1 MCCCVNL
8 CKYRHILIF
17 KNNVLKKIL
26 VLYKFKF
33 IKVLRFILSLC
44 DKSHSCF
51 FLKFVFL
58 SYQNETYMKSIVAK
72 ALFNSY
78 SYTEYRKLVTDLLSE
93 GKSTGNNQSESLT
106 NYTSLNEAR
115 MNRLEKTIKISE
127 DVISK
132 LQNLDNHYIWL
143 VISEGWC
150 GDAAQ
155 ILPILN
161 KMALASDKRIDLK
174 IVLRDEN
181 DELMSQYLTNGG
193 KAIPKV
199 IVICKEA
206 GIVRT
211 DWGPRPKGATDL
223 LANYKK
229 EFGVID
235 DKIKTDLQ
243 LWYLADKGISVQE
256 ELTQIMESI
265 KYNRL

>member
-1 MCCCVNL
+1 
-8 CKYRHILIF
+8 
-17 KNNVLKKIL
+17 
-26 VLYKFKF
+26 
-33 IKVLRFILSLC
+33 
-44 DKSHSCF
+44 
-51 FLKFVFL
+51 
-58 SYQNETYMKSIVAK
+58 MKSIVAK
-72 ALFNSY
+72 ALFNSHSY
-78 SYTEYRKLVTDLLSE
+78 SEYRKLVSDLLSD
-93 GKSTGNNQSESLT
+93 GKSTGNDQSEDLT
-106 NYTSLNEAR
+106 HYTSLNEKR
-115 MNRLEKTIKISE
+115 MNRLEKTITVSE
-127 DVISK
+127 DVIAK
-132 LQNLDNHYIWL
+132 LQNLKNHYIWL

-161 KMALASDKRIDLK
+161 KMAAQSNKKIDLR

-181 DELMSQYLTNGG
+181 EEFMNQYLTNGG

-211 DWGPRPKGATDL
+211 HWGPRPKGATDL
-223 LANYKK
+223 MTNYKK

-235 DKIKTDLQ
+235 EKIKTDLQ

-256 ELTQIMESI
+256 ELVEIMENI

>member
-1 MCCCVNL
+1 
-8 CKYRHILIF
+8 
-17 KNNVLKKIL
+17 
-26 VLYKFKF
+26 
-33 IKVLRFILSLC
+33 
-44 DKSHSCF
+44 
-51 FLKFVFL
+51 
-58 SYQNETYMKSIVAK
+58 MKSIVAK
-72 ALFNSY
+72 ALFNSH
-78 SYTEYRKLVTDLLSE
+78 SYTEYRKLVTDLLFE
-93 GKSTGNNQSESLT
+93 GKSTGEEQSESLT
-106 NYTSLNEAR
+106 HYTSLNEAR

-161 KMALASDKRIDLK
+161 KMAVSSDKKIDLR

-181 DELMSQYLTNGG
+181 DELMGQYLTNGG
-193 KAIPKV
+193 RAIPKV

-211 DWGPRPKGATDL
+211 DWGPRPKGAAEL
-223 LANYKK
+223 MANYKK
-229 EFGVID
+229 DFGVID
-235 DKIKTDLQ
+235 EKIKNDLQ

-256 ELTQIMESI
+256 ELVEIMENI

>member
-1 MCCCVNL
+1 
-8 CKYRHILIF
+8 
-17 KNNVLKKIL
+17 
-26 VLYKFKF
+26 
-33 IKVLRFILSLC
+33 
-44 DKSHSCF
+44 
-51 FLKFVFL
+51 
-58 SYQNETYMKSIVAK
+58 MKSIVAK

-78 SYTEYRKLVTDLLSE
+78 SYVEYRKLVTDLLSE
-93 GKSTGNNQSESLT
+93 GKSTGDKQSESLT

-132 LQNLDNHYIWL
+132 LQNLNNHYIWL

-161 KMALASDKRIDLK
+161 KMALSSDKRIDLK
-174 IVLRDEN
+174 VVLRDDNE
-181 DELMSQYLTNGG
+181 ELMNQYLTNGG
-193 KAIPKV
+193 KAIPKI

-211 DWGPRPKGATDL
+211 DWGPRPKGATEL

-256 ELTQIMESI
+256 ELTQIMENI